1 MKEVVE
7 SGHTV
12 EDAKKKAMK
21 ELGVESEDKVE
32 VDIIDEGSK
41 GIGIFGWGTRFAR
54 VRVRLIGDSG
64 GAEEA
69 KVTRKETVVK
79 KARKLPDR
87 IDIERKSPGRKK
99 PEPTEITRR
108 PASTVSKPVSTTS
121 KPVPIISKPAST
133 VSKPVPIISKPA
145 STVSKPVPII
155 SKPASTV
162 SKPVPMT
169 SQTPT
174 ETEEKNELKG
184 EFAPEVIISEVLDL
198 MGLQG
203 DVLKEKVEGEI
214 VYNIKGQD
222 LGILIGKHGQTLE
235 SVQFIINI
243 ILMRKTGV
251 HRKVTIDVEGY
262 RARRE
267 KSLKELARRL
277 ADKAK
282 REKRKVVLEPMLPSE
297 RRIIHMA
304 LQKNPH
310 VSTFSKGEEPMRK
323 VIISPQ
329 SMR

>member
-108 PASTVSKPVSTTS
+108 PASTVSKPVSTT
-121 KPVPIISKPAST
+121 
-133 VSKPVPIISKPA
+133 
-145 STVSKPVPII
+145 SKPVPII